1 MEAGLADPTT
11 DVTVVFEGPYSDLQT
26 QSTALAA
33 LSGNRSEYAY
43 VVHSVP
49 SGTSLATLTTSLSD
63 SSQHAGYLFY
73 TDLSSNYY
81 ESFGPDWSSFIQLLK
96 S

>member
-1 MEAGLADPTT
+1 MENGLADPIT

-26 QSTALAA
+26 KSTSLAA
-33 LSGNRSEYAY
+33 LSGKRSEYAY

-49 SGTSLATLTTSLSD
+49 SGTSLSTLTSSVSD

-81 ESFGPDWSSFIQLLK
+81 ESFGSDWNSFIQLLV